1 MEEGSQ
7 EVVEEQVV
15 DMDGGDAQQEE
26 TVVGGSDL
34 ATPEGL
40 DLSGLQPGQRVV
52 LQDGREYVVHLLPGA
67 EDAGASY

>member
-15 DMDGGDAQQEE
+15 DMDGGDAEQVE
-26 TVVGGSDL
+26 TEVGGGDL

-40 DLSGLQPGQRVV
+40 DLSGLQPGQRVM
-52 LQDGREYVVHLLPGA
+52 LQDGREYVVHLLQGA
-67 EDAGASY
+67 EDASASY